1 MKKKKLVPTNTGII
15 VTEYLNKHF
24 PDIMDY
30 QFTANMESQLDLIA
44 ENKLDYIEMLNNFY
58 SPFNDIVLKLK
69 SNTNNFSSNNN
80 DKLLGKI
87 DDNEVYLSKTKRGI
101 DVVRMD
107 IKDKDSKFGTIVD
120 IELEDVTLEIAKD
133 LLRFPYVLGKYEGKE
148 ITINKFNGLYIKHNG
163 NSISCDKEITLE
175 EAIELLKNKKKTKI
189 KSLTDGKKI
198 YNIRDGKYGPYV
210 STLVNGNYINKKIP
224 KNIKPEDITLKDI
237 KKLYK

>member
-1 MKKKKLVPTNTGII
+1 MIL
-15 VTEYLNKHF
+15 LF

-148 ITINKFNGLYIKHNG
+148 
-163 NSISCDKEITLE
+163 
-175 EAIELLKNKKKTKI
+175 
-189 KSLTDGKKI
+189 
-198 YNIRDGKYGPYV
+198 R
-210 STLVNGNYINKKIP
+210 
-224 KNIKPEDITLKDI
+224 
-237 KKLYK
+237 